1 MGFEFKGKKKLLT
14 ICGKEYEYKT
24 SLTTQQARENIVKEI
39 KEVSE
44 MEHTFESIQRVI
56 KSMADFIEDTLG
68 KGSVDAIFGD
78 SGSKN
83 TDFTDL
89 YELTMY
95 IIEETAK
102 LEEKAFSKY
111 KIVPDKERK

>member
-1 MGFEFKGKKKLLT
+1 MGFEFKNKPKIIT

-24 SLTTQQARENIVKEI
+24 SIATQQARDNIIKEI

-44 MEHTFESIQRVI
+44 MDNSIESISRVI
-56 KSMADFIEDTLG
+56 TSMADFIEDTLG
-68 KGSVDAIFGD
+68 KGSVDAIFGE

-83 TDFTDL
+83 TDFADL
-89 YELTMY
+89 YELTLY

-102 LEEKAFSKY
+102 LEQKAFSKY